1 VKLPKTGDRAPKT
14 RHRAPKTRHRAP
26 NTRHRVPK
34 AHHGAFEV
42 ALALAGAAAAGGLA
56 EVAHMR
62 RIARDPEKEKLDET
76 PRGRAQR
83 VRSADGTGLHVEAF
97 GPEDGET
104 VVLAHGWTEA
114 LRYWTYVIRGLKEK
128 GLRVVAYD
136 LRGHG
141 DSEPAENGDYDIP
154 RFGEDLEAV
163 LAATV
168 PEGRRAVVAGH
179 SLGAMSIASWAEKH
193 DVERRVRAAALLNT
207 GVGDLV
213 AEHLLLPV
221 PGIAQVLNTVV
232 ARHGFLGNKAP
243 LPRFSTP
250 LSYTALRYVAFG
262 RDASPAQVAFF
273 ERMLV
278 TCPPDVRADIGIAM
292 SAMDLHDALPRLTV
306 PTIVLAGA
314 DDKLTPPSHARR
326 IAEMLPQLRRLIVLE
341 NAGHMIPLERPDV
354 VIEVLAEL
362 AARTLDAIPA

>member
-1 VKLPKTGDRAPKT
+1 MKLPRLTGTDRDRWLWAGIGT
-14 RHRAPKTRHRAP
+14 A
-26 NTRHRVPK
+26 
-34 AHHGAFEV
+34 G
-42 ALALAGAAAAGGLA
+42 ALAASGALQL
-56 EVAHMR
+56 AHMR
-62 RIARDPEKEKLDET
+62 RIASDPEKEALDET
-76 PRGRAQR
+76 PKGRAQT
-83 VRSADGTGLHVEAF
+83 VRSADGTGLHVEVF

-114 LRYWTYVIRGLKEK
+114 LQYWIYVIRGLEEK
-128 GLRVVAYD
+128 GFRVVAYD
-136 LRGHG
+136 QRGHG
-141 DSEPAENGDYDIP
+141 DSEPAKNGDYEIP

-163 LAATV
+163 LEACV

-179 SLGAMSIASWAEKH
+179 SLGAMSIASWAETH

-213 AEHLLLPV
+213 AEHLILPL
-221 PGIAQVLNTVV
+221 PGIAQALNRVI

-250 LSYTALRYVAFG
+250 LSYAAIRYIAFG
-262 RDASPAQVAFF
+262 PGASPAQVAFF

-306 PTIVLAGA
+306 PTIVIAGA
-314 DDKLTPPSHARR
+314 DDRLTPPSHARR
-326 IAEMLPQLRRLIVLE
+326 IAEMLPQLRRLTVLE
-341 NAGHMIPLERPDV
+341 DTGHMTPLERPDV
-354 VIEVLAEL
+354 VIRALAEL
-362 AARTLDAIPA
+362 ASLTGERVAA